1 MLTVLPFLDLIFP
14 SRYWFLCEWV
24 LSSTIRKPIRFESVQ
39 MRACFSLTRGQRLNS
54 GGVPGT
60 NRYRVLKLT
69 LLGLDLVAFGL
80 GHTVSEM
87 DREGL

>member
-1 MLTVLPFLDLIFP
+1 
-14 SRYWFLCEWV
+14 
-24 LSSTIRKPIRFESVQ
+24 